1 MLKSTVTI
9 KTVVARC
16 KQLGVMLCDDGGT
29 LRVDLPRYK
38 VFKGRGVHWMDFEYS
53 TGRHAALAL
62 GTRGQALAALLEG
75 LAEGLEDCT
84 DPECECCVTEF
95 LSFADTVTL
104 YKTKRLA

>member
-1 MLKSTVTI
+1 MEPMLKGTVTV

-29 LRVDLPRYK
+29 LRADLPRYK
-38 VFKGRGVHWMDFEYS
+38 VFKGRTQHYLDFAYS
-53 TGRHAALAL
+53 KRRWGLSREDAL
-62 GTRGQALAALLEG
+62 GVLLED

-95 LSFADTVTL
+95 LSFEDIVTL

>member
-1 MLKSTVTI
+1 MKPMLKSNVTT

-38 VFKGRGVHWMDFEYS
+38 VVKGRGVHWLDFEYVRG
-53 TGRHAALAL
+53 GRGLAL
-62 GTRGQALAALLEG
+62 ETLLED
-75 LAEGLEDCT
+75 LAVGLEDCT
-84 DPECECCVTEF
+84 DPECEACVLDF
-95 LSFADTVTL
+95 LSFEDTVAL